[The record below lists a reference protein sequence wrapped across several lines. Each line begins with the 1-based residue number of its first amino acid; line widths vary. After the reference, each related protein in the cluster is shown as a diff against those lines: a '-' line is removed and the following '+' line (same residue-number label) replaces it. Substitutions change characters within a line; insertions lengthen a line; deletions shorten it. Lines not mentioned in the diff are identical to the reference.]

1 MVEETKIKEPV
12 NTSVAFAVDDTPE
25 SSKSEKPVPTRRLSK
40 RNSLRSSFFRLKGL
54 SFRRSGGE
62 RGADVNTLRGT
73 HGPDFEGYAIIK
85 RSGDVV
91 GVSCDCFGR
100 NDDSKEKI
108 ILIKGPYCFV
118 FNKESDPSP
127 KYAISLAHMIAK
139 SHSPSRGVHHVT
151 IENNLGDVGWEL
163 GFSQKDITQHFVDA
177 VSQQAAV
184 GESDEVRK
192 RLGHEN
198 LLQKRG
204 SVKYAESIAQKKIHD
219 QPEKKEIALSEADK
233 INPMMAVC

>member
-1 MVEETKIKEPV
+1 MQKR
-12 NTSVAFAVDDTPE
+12 S
-25 SSKSEKPVPTRRLSK
+25 LSPS
-40 RNSLRSSFFRLKGL
+40 NDFVSIFHRSD
-54 SFRRSGGE
+54 GE

-73 HGPDFEGYAIIK
+73 HGPDFEGYATIK
-85 RSGDVV
+85 RSDGIGV
-91 GVSCDCFGR
+91 GVSCDCFGG

-127 KYAISLAHMIAK
+127 KYAISLAHMNAK
-139 SHSPSRGVHHVT
+139 SHSPSHGVHHVT
-151 IENNLGDVGWEL
+151 IENVLGEVGWEL

-192 RLGHEN
+192 VSRYDNVELDRVG
-198 LLQKRG
+198 L
-204 SVKYAESIAQKKIHD
+204 
-219 QPEKKEIALSEADK
+219 
-233 INPMMAVC
+233 